1 MSMNLIEG
9 QVPKTT
15 LLERVK
21 RMIWFFKMRYF
32 RGKSNYQ
39 KHFEKELEIL
49 RSTLEKDDSLIIDP
63 YIPAIKKLIKA
74 FDKEGHSGC
83 SAGYTAPA
91 IANTIKNILLFEPL
105 APITGKDE
113 EWNYNDPQND
123 SYQNKRL
130 SSVFKQGKDGQPY
143 YLYAIVWKTQTG
155 STWTGSALKT
165 DGTRVRSR
173 QYIKLPFKPK
183 TFYIDVIE
191 KEIAKDDWENYIVDE
206 KQLEEVFQ
214 YYDKYKED

>member
-1 MSMNLIEG
+1 MKD
-9 QVPKTT
+9 QVSKTI
-15 LLERVK
+15 LVEKVK
-21 RMIWFFKMRYF
+21 RTMWFFKAKYF
-32 RGKSNYQ
+32 QGKSNYQ
-39 KHFEKELEIL
+39 KHFEKELKIL
-49 RSTLEKDDSLIIDP
+49 RSTLGEENDNLIIDP

-83 SAGYTAPA
+83 SAGYTASA

-130 SSVFKQGKDGQPY
+130 SSVFKKGKDGNPY
-143 YLYAIVWKTQTG
+143 YLDAIVWKTQTG
-155 STWTGSALKT
+155 STWTGSAFKA
-165 DGTRVRSR
+165 DGTKVLSR

-183 TFYIDVIE
+183 IFYVDVIE
-191 KEIAKDDWENYIVDE
+191 KEIAKDDWESYIIDE
-206 KQLEEVFQ
+206 KQLEEIFQ
-214 YYDKYKED
+214 YYEEYKVD